1 MPLAANRQVATLQD
15 KMSLICK
22 KSSIT
27 AANKQS
33 HEPCL
38 LLKRQQSHSLFCSS
52 HQIKHAHLF
61 LPFPLHSRRHSRR
74 HYADMPPKTRSHPVT
89 KAGDR
94 SRNMDSMQRM
104 KDLEVLF
111 KDPDDVGSL
120 LDSKVLTPQ
129 ERAKEGMTNA

>member
-1 MPLAANRQVATLQD
+1 
-15 KMSLICK
+15 
-22 KSSIT
+22 
-27 AANKQS
+27 
-33 HEPCL
+33 
-38 LLKRQQSHSLFCSS
+38 
-52 HQIKHAHLF
+52 
-61 LPFPLHSRRHSRR
+61 
-74 HYADMPPKTRSHPVT
+74 MPPKTRSHPVT